1 MSERNWQEDWDW
13 VTNTNHTPYTE
24 TETIAIHWLQE
35 IKAACKSLND
45 QEVELKAQQIEIK
58 SLREQLAHANSSWQN
73 EKNMRVELAGL
84 AEKERKRA
92 VAAEM
97 KLSAIEELLIEEDEI
112 DRECMMMA
120 RAQQG

>member
-1 MSERNWQEDWDW
+1 MQQAERNWQEDWDW
-13 VTNTNHTPYTE
+13 VTHTNHTPYTE
-24 TETIAIHWLQE
+24 TETIAIHWLQ
-35 IKAACKSLND
+35 
-45 QEVELKAQQIEIK
+45 EIK

-120 RAQQG
+120 RAQM